1 MKHREADHSRRYRLL
16 SEKFIS
22 KYGIQ
27 IEDYDV
33 IRGWR
38 ANASYFYIAKA
49 FVRDEIDVGILEELF
64 HMGDLG
70 IQYCLKSEKAF
81 RALKEELSAL
91 QSVDF
96 HTFNEKYNLRDQSA
110 RQAMR
115 SLIDSDR
122 NRVTDVFS
130 TLL

>member
-1 MKHREADHSRRYRLL
+1 M
-16 SEKFIS
+16 
-22 KYGIQ
+22 
-27 IEDYDV
+27 